1 MRKNLIKFRGS
12 QTQKQMGQMFGVLQ
26 QTWSEW
32 ERGKTTPT
40 AKTLKKI
47 AKAAGMTV
55 DQLFFN

>member
-12 QTQKQMGQMFGVLQ
+12 RTQKQMGQMFGVLQ

-40 AKTLKKI
+40 AKTLKKNS
-47 AKAAGMTV
+47 KSGWN
-55 DQLFFN
+55 DS